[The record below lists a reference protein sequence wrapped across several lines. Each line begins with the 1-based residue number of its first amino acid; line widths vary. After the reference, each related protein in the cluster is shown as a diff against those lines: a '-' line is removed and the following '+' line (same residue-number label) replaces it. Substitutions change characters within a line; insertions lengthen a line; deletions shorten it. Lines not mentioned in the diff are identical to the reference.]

1 MHRTLTL
8 LAITLL
14 LVGILAM
21 SRAHIGVFA
30 AFPSAARSGGEHE
43 PAEKDRILK
52 LFVEELV
59 QLKPGEGKFPATFRM
74 GSAGDARASEKPAVM
89 VTLKKP
95 FSLAKYEVTQELYK
109 AVMGNNPARWKGVRN
124 SVEMVSWDDANAFCK
139 KLTEE
144 LQKRKLIGAGDVV
157 RLPTEAEWEYAC
169 RAGTT
174 TAFSFGDKADD
185 LGQYA
190 WYSANSKGEDPP
202 VGKKKPNAWSLFDMH
217 GYVSEWCADA
227 WSKTH
232 EGAPTDGSAREIKDA
247 KERVI
252 RGGSFADP
260 PEVLRCAAR
269 EGKAA
274 DFKSDRI
281 GFRCV
286 VSPAPGK

>member
-8 LAITLL
+8 LAIAVL

-21 SRAHIGVFA
+21 TRAA
-30 AFPSAARSGGEHE
+30 DE

-74 GSAGDARASEKPAVM
+74 GSAGDSPASEKPPVM

-95 FSLAKYEVTQELYK
+95 FSIAKYEVTQELYK
-109 AVMGNNPARWKGVRN
+109 AVMGDNPARWKGPRN
-124 SVEMVSWDDANAFCK
+124 SVEMVSWKEANEFCR
-139 KLTEE
+139 KLTDE
-144 LQKRKLIGAGDVV
+144 LRKRKLIGADDVV

-174 TAFSFGDKADD
+174 TAFSFGDKADE

-260 PEVLRCAAR
+260 PEMQRCAAR